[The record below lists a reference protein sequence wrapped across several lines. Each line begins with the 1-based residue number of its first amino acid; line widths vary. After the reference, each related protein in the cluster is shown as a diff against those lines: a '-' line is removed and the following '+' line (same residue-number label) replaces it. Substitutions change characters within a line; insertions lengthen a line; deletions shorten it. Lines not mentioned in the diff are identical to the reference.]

1 LKQTI
6 QTFYRGLFNLVYPPE
21 CPYCEKP
28 IIGSSSGQI
37 SSDFCE
43 SCKKIIKPELT
54 ERCSICDAPAGP
66 HTNTEAGCY
75 HCNRNRDRFQFDK
88 VKSLGVYSNEIR
100 SVCIHA
106 KESSGR
112 PVASAA
118 LNLLWEMWEPEISQI
133 KHDLVLPVPF
143 HRCDRFWRSHC
154 SPETIAKAL
163 ARKLK
168 TKYSFRVLSKVKKT
182 AKQSSLPVSRRRSNV
197 RDAFRVNKFSAVHEK
212 SVLLVDDIMTT
223 GSTVNEISRCLKKA
237 GAMHVSV
244 VVLARALKG
253 ARSFV
258 GE

>member
-1 LKQTI
+1 MKQAI
-6 QTFYRGLFNLVYPPE
+6 QSFYRGLFDLVYPPE

-37 SSDFCE
+37 SSEFCE
-43 SCKKIIKPELT
+43 SCKEIIKPDVT
-54 ERCSICDAPAGP
+54 ERCSICDAPSGP
-66 HTNTEAGCY
+66 HSNTESGCY
-75 HCNRNRDRFQFDK
+75 HCNRNRDRFQFEK
-88 VKSLGVYSNEIR
+88 VKSLGVYSDEIKSICLR
-100 SVCIHA
+100 A
-106 KESSGR
+106 KEPSGR

-118 LNLLWEMWEPEISQI
+118 LNLLWETWEPEISQI
-133 KHDLVLPVPF
+133 KYDLVLPVPF
-143 HRCDRFWRSHC
+143 HWSDRFWRSHC
-154 SPETIAKAL
+154 SPGTIAKAL

-168 TKYSFRVLSKVKKT
+168 TKYSFRVLSKVKIT

-197 RDAFRVNKFSAVHEK
+197 RDAFRVKNVPAVHGK
-212 SVLLVDDIMTT
+212 SILLVDDIMTT

-237 GAMHVSV
+237 GAKHVSI